1 MDKFEFGENLFSRS
15 AANRLALSILE
26 VARELSGFR
35 KGDNLFFSFRIFLV
49 AFQRKLSVLERE
61 SRYLWYLLELC
72 FRRIFFKELVK

>member
-49 AFQRKLSVLERE
+49 AFQRELSVLERE
-61 SRYLWYLLELC
+61 SSYLWYLLVVFSED
-72 FRRIFFKELVK
+72 IF